1 MRFTIYSKYG
11 CSYCKQI
18 KLLFELNEF
27 KFIELHL
34 DRDFDKYDFYELFGE
49 GSTFPQ
55 VILNDKVSLGGCTE
69 TVKYLQKEDI
79 CCNV

>member
-34 DRDFDKYDFYELFGE
+34 DRDFDKNQFYEMFGE

-55 VILNDKVSLGGCTE
+55 VILNDKISLGGCTE
-69 TVKYLQKEDI
+69 TVKYLQKEQI
-79 CCNV
+79 CCN

>member
-27 KFIELHL
+27 KFVELHL
-34 DRDFDKYDFYELFGE
+34 DRDFDKNQFYELFGE

-55 VILNDKVSLGGCTE
+55 VILNDKISLGGCTE

>member
-27 KFIELHL
+27 KFVELHL
-34 DRDFDKYDFYELFGE
+34 DRDFDKYEFYELFGE

-55 VILNDKVSLGGCTE
+55 VMMGDELLGGCSE
-69 TVKYLQKEDI
+69 TIKYLQEQNI
-79 CCNV
+79 CCNL